1 MNRRSFIRTIGG
13 SGLVLAAGGF
23 TLTGCDQMP
32 DSAIAPWNGPSA
44 DIGDREWMLSYAMLA
59 PNPHNMQPWL
69 VDLSIDSE
77 ITLFIDPTRLLPET
91 DPFGRQILIGQGTFL
106 ELLDIAAHEKGYRA
120 DISVFPQGEP
130 AAGTLD
136 ITTTPV
142 AHIKLT
148 KDTTLTSDPL
158 FAHITER
165 RSNKE
170 GYEEK
175 YLSGGDLAALSSLP
189 LNEGEK
195 MGFAATADTI
205 APLREFARQAVLMEM
220 KTPRTLLE
228 SIERTRIG
236 AEEIAKSPDGIDLNG
251 PLFWWLKRLDLMTA
265 EKAMTPGTLAYQ
277 GGIDYAMGWVEGTH
291 NMGWLTTTDNSRA
304 AQVNIGRTYVRM
316 NLMAT
321 AQGVAMHPVSQV
333 LQEYPEM
340 EEIQTAFL
348 NHLQISGQETVQMF
362 YRLGYREA
370 VSPSPRRKLPDIVM
384 G

>member
-1 MNRRSFIRTIGG
+1 MDRRSFIRTIGG
-13 SGLVLAAGGF
+13 SGLILAAGGF
-23 TLTGCDQMP
+23 GLTGCDQMP
-32 DSAIAPWNGPSA
+32 ESAVAPWDGPA
-44 DIGDREWMLSYAMLA
+44 AGANDREWMLSYAMLA

-69 VDLSIDSE
+69 VDLSASNE
-77 ITLFIDPTRLLPET
+77 ITLFVDPKRLLPET

-106 ELLDIAAHEKGYRA
+106 ELLDIAARQKGYHA
-120 DISVFPQGEP
+120 EISIFPQGEP
-130 AAGTLD
+130 PANTLD
-136 ITTTPV
+136 ITKTPV

-148 KDTTLTSDPL
+148 KDATLTPDPL
-158 FAHITER
+158 FAQITKR

-175 YLSGGDLAALSSLP
+175 YLLKEDLVALSSLP
-189 LNEGEK
+189 LNGGESI
-195 MGFAATADTI
+195 GFAATADTI
-205 APLREFARQAVLMEM
+205 APLREFARQAVLKEIE
-220 KTPRTLLE
+220 TPRTLLE

-236 AEEIAKSPDGIDLNG
+236 AEEIAKNPDGIDLNG
-251 PLFWWLKRLDLMTA
+251 PLFWWLKRLELMSP

-277 GGIDYAMGWVEGTH
+277 GGVDYAMGWVEGTYS
-291 NMGWLTTTDNSRA
+291 MGWLTTADNSRTA
-304 AQVNIGRTYVRM
+304 EVNSGRTYVRL

-340 EEIQTAFL
+340 REIQAAFL
-348 NHLQISGQETVQMF
+348 NHLHISGKETVQMF
-362 YRLGYREA
+362 YRLGYQES

>member
-44 DIGDREWMLSYAMLA
+44 GIGDREWMLSYAMLA

-69 VDLSIDSE
+69 VDLSMDNE
-77 ITLFIDPTRLLPET
+77 ITLFVDPTRLLPET

-106 ELLDIAAHEKGYRA
+106 ELLDIAAREKGYRA

-136 ITTTPV
+136 ITAAPV
-142 AHIKLT
+142 AHIKLN
-148 KDTTLTSDPL
+148 KDTALKPDPL
-158 FAHITER
+158 FAQITSR

-170 GYEEK
+170 GYEETF
-175 YLSGGDLAALSSLP
+175 LSQEDLTALSSFT
-189 LNEGEK
+189 LNEGEQI
-195 MGFAATADTI
+195 GFAATPETI
-205 APLREFARQAVLMEM
+205 IPLREFARQAVLKEIE
-220 KTPRTLLE
+220 TPRTLLE

-236 AEEIAKSPDGIDLNG
+236 AEEIAKNPDGIDLNG
-251 PLFWWLKRLDLMTA
+251 PLFWWLKRLELMSP

-277 GGIDYAMGWVEGTH
+277 GGVDYAMGWVEGTY
-291 NMGWLTTTDNSRA
+291 NMGWLTTADNSRT

-340 EEIQTAFL
+340 QEIQAAFL
-348 NHLQISGQETVQMF
+348 SHLQISGQETVQMF
-362 YRLGYREA
+362 YRLGYRET